1 MLTHNAIY
9 VHIPQDIGH
18 MTLIMIGRLKFLD
31 APDFCHTFF
40 FFQGLFPKEGKAI
53 RRKIEMREQQ
63 TLPQILEILGVE
75 ATGRHAVLSKSMVG
89 MALLQRTS
97 LGLSTRFTEIRD
109 GMGSNERQRK
119 FGLLLVRES
128 QRLGQVGLRP

>member
-1 MLTHNAIY
+1 
-9 VHIPQDIGH
+9 
-18 MTLIMIGRLKFLD
+18 
-31 APDFCHTFF
+31 
-40 FFQGLFPKEGKAI
+40 
-53 RRKIEMREQQ
+53 MREQQ
-63 TLPQILEILGVE
+63 TMPQILEILGVE